1 MVKTIKL
8 TNKQSFKIDTTIWWL
23 FIYRQQFG
31 RDILPDLLPFI
42 EALLKI
48 NASFIAPNGETGEM
62 TTAQYLQALA
72 KDEVLEEALIS
83 LAVAES
89 ITIYQIAWALA
100 KNADD
105 SIPSPHEWIKSFKSL
120 PVDRIGKEV
129 ITAVIES
136 TISEKNAKSLLAK
149 ILKVA

>member
-42 EALLKI
+42 EAILKI

-72 KDEVLEEALIS
+72 KDEVLLNLASGEFSKMIDSTKINMINLDFKEE
-83 LAVAES
+83 
-89 ITIYQIAWALA
+89 
-100 KNADD
+100 KD
-105 SIPSPHEWIKSFKSL
+105 
-120 PVDRIGKEV
+120 
-129 ITAVIES
+129 
-136 TISEKNAKSLLAK
+136 
-149 ILKVA
+149 

>member
-1 MVKTIKL
+1 MSSKRGTY
-8 TNKQSFKIDTTIWWL
+8 QIDTTIWWL

-42 EALLKI
+42 EAILKI
-48 NASFIAPNGETGEM
+48 NASFIAPNGETGEL

-100 KNADD
+100 KNADET
-105 SIPSPHEWIKSFKSL
+105 IPSPQEWVKSFKSL
-120 PVDRIGKEV
+120 PVDIIGKEV

>member
-1 MVKTIKL
+1 MAK
-8 TNKQSFKIDTTIWWL
+8 
-23 FIYRQQFG
+23 
-31 RDILPDLLPFI
+31 
-42 EALLKI
+42 
-48 NASFIAPNGETGEM
+48 
-62 TTAQYLQALA
+62 QYLQALA

-120 PVDRIGKEV
+120 PVDIIGKEV